1 MKASNV
7 AKRITLI
14 GHIITTTYTQHTH
27 NTITKPNVRNM
38 MQKITGLPHI
48 RDYTKYVGQC
58 QVFRGAK
65 YGIAK
70 MGDNV
75 RKKHGGQCKKKGLM

>member
-1 MKASNV
+1 
-7 AKRITLI
+7 
-14 GHIITTTYTQHTH
+14 
-27 NTITKPNVRNM
+27 